1 MLINKAYYFVQTGAR
16 LEHEEIILYGFIN
29 EKTFRD
35 RGFEFVVKWEC

>member
-29 EKTFRD
+29 EKTFGD
-35 RGFEFVVKWEC
+35 HGSVFVMV